1 MQWDTDL
8 FLWLNQDLGESTDRL
23 MVLLSSK
30 FIAIPLYLFLAWKVY
45 QKSGKHIWKFLV
57 GVALMI
63 LVTDQTS
70 VAFKN
75 LVQRPRPC
83 HETSLQGQVHQVD
96 RKCGGSYGFY
106 SSHATNT
113 MAVAVLCIATLETMW
128 ISALLLIWVAL
139 VGYSR
144 IYLGVHYPTDILTG
158 WFMGAAIAF
167 VFFRML
173 MKWVPLKTQD
183 S

>member
-1 MQWDTDL
+1 
-8 FLWLNQDLGESTDRL
+8 
-23 MVLLSSK
+23 
-30 FIAIPLYLFLAWKVY
+30 
-45 QKSGKHIWKFLV
+45 
-57 GVALMI
+57 
-63 LVTDQTS
+63 
-70 VAFKN
+70 
-75 LVQRPRPC
+75 
-83 HETSLQGQVHQVD
+83 
-96 RKCGGSYGFY
+96 
-106 SSHATNT
+106 

-158 WFMGAAIAF
+158 WLMGAAIAF

-173 MKWVPLKTQD
+173 MKWVPLKTQN